1 MGLQEFR
8 AEDTHESLQKFTKRL
23 LTDLRALEYMID
35 HGLIETGIRRIGAEQ
50 EMFLVDQSWHP
61 TPRCTQMIKALQ
73 DPHYT
78 TELAQFNLEAN
89 MDPQVFGG
97 DCLRRLENQIVE
109 LVEKARV
116 AAHGMDTEVLLTG
129 ILPTL
134 QHSDL
139 DLANMTPVPRYKA
152 LNEALT
158 KLRGS
163 AYEFKIAGMD
173 EISFK
178 HYSVMLEACNT
189 SFQLHFQ
196 CGPGEFSSLYNLA
209 QTISAPV
216 LAAAVNSPILF
227 GKRLWGE
234 TRIALFQQSV
244 DTRNSRANLRE
255 ISPRVNFGNHWIERG
270 VLEIF
275 QEDIVRFKVLLGTEI
290 GEDPFQELAAG
301 KVPRLRALLLHNGTI
316 YRWNRPCYGI
326 SEGKPHLRI
335 ECRFLPA
342 GPTPLDEV
350 ANAAFWYG
358 LMSALSH
365 DHPDVRELIE
375 FDQVKHNFIAA
386 ARSGLDA
393 SLTWF
398 RGKRYS
404 AQDLIC
410 KELIPQARHGL
421 ERSGIDPA
429 DIDRY
434 LNVLEERVS
443 SGRTGATWLTN
454 SFTRMKKA
462 GEGTRSE
469 RLAALTAATIAR
481 QRTGKPGH
489 EWEEAKLEEAGGWL
503 HNYRRVEQFM
513 TTDLFTVNE
522 NEIVDL
528 VANIMDWRRVRH
540 VPVEDSQNRLVG
552 LVSYRSLL
560 RFLARGRASGEKT
573 VPVRELMQTNVVT
586 IAPETPTLEAIKLMR
601 EKRVACLPVV
611 KEDMLVGIITEA
623 DFMDVARR
631 LLEGVLERLGP
642 AALEPE
648 KA

>member
-1 MGLQEFR
+1 MGLQEFHV
-8 AEDTHESLQKFTKRL
+8 EDTHASLQKFTKKL

-73 DPHYT
+73 DSHYT

-97 DCLRRLENQIVE
+97 NCLRRLENQIVE

-116 AAHGMDTEVLLTG
+116 AAHSMDTEVLLTG

-152 LNEALT
+152 LNQALT
-158 KLRGS
+158 QLRGS
-163 AYEFKIAGMD
+163 AYEFKIAGVD

-196 CGPGEFSSLYNLA
+196 CGPEEFSGLYNLA

-227 GKRLWGE
+227 GKRLWRE

-255 ISPRVNFGNHWIERG
+255 ISPRVNFGNHWIDRG

-290 GEDPFQELAAG
+290 EEDPFEVLAAG
-301 KVPRLRALLLHNGTI
+301 KVPRLRALSLHNGTI

-335 ECRFLPA
+335 ECRFMPA

-350 ANAAFWYG
+350 ANAALWYG

-365 DHPDVRELIE
+365 DHPDVRDLME

-393 SLTWF
+393 NLTWF
-398 RGKRYS
+398 GGKRYS
-404 AQDLIC
+404 AQDLVC
-410 KELIPQARHGL
+410 NELLPQARSGL
-421 ERSGIDPA
+421 ERAGIDRA

-434 LNVLEERVS
+434 LGVLEGRVK
-443 SGRTGATWLTN
+443 SGRTGATWLID

-462 GEGTRSE
+462 GVGTRSE

-481 QRTGKPGH
+481 QRTGLPGH
-489 EWEEAKLEEAGGWL
+489 EWEEARLEEAGGWL

-540 VPVEDSQNRLVG
+540 VPVEDSQHRLVG

-560 RFLARGRASGEKT
+560 RFLARGSASGEKT

-611 KEDMLVGIITEA
+611 KDDQLVGIITEA

-642 AALEPE
+642 EVFEATTT
-648 KA
+648 